1 MGVGGGPAGTAVG
14 GTVVV
19 VVDDVELLVVGE
31 SAAALEEAVV
41 LDDVGVTLVGG
52 TVVGGTV
59 VGGTV
64 VGGTVVGGTVVAPRP
79 VVDEGGRTGSDV
91 VVGAGATPSTA
102 DGPPQAATT
111 RTTVAHRIHTAR
123 SFQSRVRP
131 GTASVS
137 CRG

>member
-1 MGVGGGPAGTAVG
+1 MGVGGGPAGTVVG

-41 LDDVGVTLVGG
+41 LDDVGVTL
-52 TVVGGTV
+52 VGGTV

>member
-1 MGVGGGPAGTAVG
+1 MRTRRSRSPGSKWMGVGGGPAGTAVG

-41 LDDVGVTLVGG
+41 LDDVGVTL
-52 TVVGGTV
+52 
-59 VGGTV
+59 

>member
-1 MGVGGGPAGTAVG
+1 MGVGGGPAGTVVG

-31 SAAALEEAVV
+31 SAAALVEAVV
-41 LDDVGVTLVGG
+41 LEDVGA

-59 VGGTV
+59 VNGTV
-64 VGGTVVGGTVVAPRP
+64 VGATVVAPRL
-79 VVDEGGRTGSDV
+79 VVDEGGRTGSDA

-111 RTTVAHRIHTAR
+111 RTTVAHRIHTTR
-123 SFQSRVRP
+123 SFQRGARP
-131 GTASVS
+131 GTVPVS

>member
-41 LDDVGVTLVGG
+41 LDDVGVTL
-52 TVVGGTV
+52 

>member
-1 MGVGGGPAGTAVG
+1 MGVGGGPAGTVVG

-19 VVDDVELLVVGE
+19 VVDDVELLVVGD
-31 SAAALEEAVV
+31 SAAALVEAVV
-41 LDDVGVTLVGG
+41 LDGVGA

-64 VGGTVVGGTVVAPRP
+64 VGGTVDALRL
-79 VVDEGGRTGSDV
+79 VVDEGGRTGSDA
-91 VVGAGATPSTA
+91 VVGAGATPSTT
-102 DGPPQAATT
+102 DGSPQAATS

-123 SFQSRVRP
+123 SSQTRARS
-131 GTASVS
+131 GTVPVS

>member
-19 VVDDVELLVVGE
+19 VVGDVELPVVGE

-41 LDDVGVTLVGG
+41 LDDVGVTL
-52 TVVGGTV
+52 VGGTV